1 VSTPRTI
8 LPTPIRMGE
17 MAVASTSGV
26 LRTLLGSCV
35 GIVLYD
41 RRRRVGGL
49 AHVVLPESREKTD
62 TPAKFVDTAV
72 PALIEA
78 MQALSSEPLRL
89 SARIAG
95 GAQMFATS
103 ATRRIGDQNI
113 EASEVHLRAMRIPIV
128 GRNVG
133 GSKGRRMTLDV
144 ATGSVRIEIVD
155 CDPVE
160 I

>member
-1 VSTPRTI
+1 VNQPRTT
-8 LPTPIRMGE
+8 LPTSIRMGE

-35 GIVLYD
+35 GIALYD

-49 AHVVLPESREKTD
+49 AHVVLPDSRALSENPGKY
-62 TPAKFVDTAV
+62 VDTAI
-72 PALIEA
+72 PALLAE
-78 MQALSSEPLRL
+78 MQALHPEALRL

-95 GAQMFATS
+95 GAQMFA
-103 ATRRIGDQNI
+103 AAGTRRIGDQNV
-113 EASEVHLRAMRIPIV
+113 EATEALLKTMRIPIV
-128 GRNVG
+128 GRHCG

-144 ATGSVRIEIVD
+144 ATGTTRIEIVG
-155 CDPVE
+155 CEPVE

>member
-8 LPTPIRMGE
+8 PSAPIRMGE
-17 MAVASTSGV
+17 LAVLESRGV

-35 GIVLYD
+35 GIALYD

-49 AHVVLPESREKTD
+49 AHVVLPESRGNTEF
-62 TPAKFVDTAV
+62 PGKFVDTAI
-72 PALIEA
+72 PALIAEMEA
-78 MQALSSEPLRL
+78 LIAGPLRL

-95 GAQMFATS
+95 GASMFATS
-103 ATRRIGDQNI
+103 GAHRIGDLNI
-113 EASEVHLRAMRIPIV
+113 AASETQLKATRIPIV
-128 GRNVG
+128 GRNCG
-133 GSKGRRMTLDV
+133 GSKGRRMSLDV
-144 ATGSVRIEIVD
+144 ATGVVRIEIVG

>member
-1 VSTPRTI
+1 MSTPRTI
-8 LPTPIRMGE
+8 LSAPIRMGE
-17 MAVASTSGV
+17 LAVADASGV

-35 GIVLYD
+35 GIALYD

-49 AHVVLPESREKTD
+49 AHVVLPESRGKID
-62 TPAKFVDTAV
+62 TPGKFVDTAI
-72 PALIEA
+72 PALIA
-78 MQALSSEPLRL
+78 QMQAVVEEPLRL

-95 GAQMFATS
+95 GANMFATS
-103 ATRRIGDQNI
+103 GARRIGDLNVA
-113 EASEVHLRAMRIPIV
+113 ASEVLLRTMRIPIV
-128 GRNVG
+128 SRHVG

-144 ATGSVRIEIVD
+144 QTGVIRIEIVG

>member
-1 VSTPRTI
+1 
-8 LPTPIRMGE
+8 
-17 MAVASTSGV
+17 
-26 LRTLLGSCV
+26 
-35 GIVLYD
+35 
-41 RRRRVGGL
+41 VGGL
-49 AHVVLPESREKTD
+49 AHVVLPESRGKTE

-78 MQALSSEPLRL
+78 MQALSTEPLRL

-95 GAQMFATS
+95 GAQMFMTTTAR
-103 ATRRIGDQNI
+103 AIGDQNT
-113 EASEVHLRAMRIPIV
+113 EAAEAYLRTMRIPIV
-128 GRNVG
+128 GRDCG

-144 ATGSVRIEIVD
+144 ATGSVRIEIVG